1 MKAAMKPEPF
11 VKSKNHQ
18 VFKMEVYVMR
28 KMQQS
33 RHVCRLLLAGKMN
46 IFNFVV
52 MGLFG
57 L

>member
-1 MKAAMKPEPF
+1 MKPEPF
-11 VKSKNHQ
+11 KKSKNHQ

-33 RHVCRLLLAGKMN
+33 RHACRLLLAGKMSN
-46 IFNFVV
+46 FNFVV